1 VKAVF
6 SSSEIA
12 PFASTGG
19 LGEVSRSLPAAL
31 RRLGVDLWRV
41 MPLYRQVAEGGHRIA
56 DTGLR
61 LKIPIGF
68 RMHTAEVWNH
78 PEDETPT
85 YFIRR
90 DEYFDRRELYALP
103 DRDYTDNFERFVF
116 FQKAVVALI
125 DALGFA
131 PDIVHGNDW
140 TSGLIPLYLRHG
152 IGGVGRT
159 GREAAVFTVH
169 NLAYQGIY
177 PGGEFAMTN
186 LPFSC
191 FSIEGVEFFGN
202 LNCMKAGL
210 TSSAMTTTVSRSY
223 AEEIRTPAGGCGLDG
238 VLQSLGGRLVGIQ
251 NGVDDQI
258 WNPGHDRL
266 IKVAFDADHPEGK
279 SACKAALLA
288 RSGFSHAM
296 DVPLVGM
303 ISRLVDQKGLDLLAE
318 AMPALMAMPLKIVL
332 LGSGQEKYQVLCAE
346 WARRWPDRFS
356 ATLGF
361 DHKLAHRIES
371 GADLFLMPSR
381 SEPCGLSQ
389 LYALRYGTIPIVHA
403 TGGLK
408 DTVREAGEGGLTG
421 NGFRF
426 ESYTTPALLDAVQRA
441 LAMYAKP
448 EAWTALRKR
457 GMLEDHSW
465 SKSAGEY
472 LRLYEQVASGARP
485 VDKPR

>member
-1 VKAVF
+1 VKVVF
-6 SSSEIA
+6 CSSEIA

-19 LGEVSRSLPAAL
+19 LGEVARSLPAAL
-31 RRLGVDLWRV
+31 HRLGLDVWRV
-41 MPLYRQVAEGGHRIA
+41 MPMYRQVMEGGHRLH

-68 RMHTAEVWNH
+68 RVHTAEVWIH
-78 PEDETPT
+78 QEGDAAT

-103 DRDYTDNFERFVF
+103 ERDYTDNFERFVF
-116 FQKAVVALI
+116 FQKAVVSLI

-140 TSGLIPLYLRHG
+140 ISGLIPLYLRHG
-152 IGGVGRT
+152 TSGVGRT
-159 GREAAVFTVH
+159 GREVPVFTVH

-177 PGGEFAMTN
+177 PGTEFAQTN

-202 LNCMKAGL
+202 INCLKAGL
-210 TSSAMTTTVSRSY
+210 TSSAVSTTVSRSY
-223 AEEIRTPAGGCGLDG
+223 ADEIRTSEGGCGLDG
-238 VLQSLGGRLVGIQ
+238 VLRSLKDRLVGIQ
-251 NGVDDQI
+251 NGVDDEI
-258 WNPGHDRL
+258 WNPARDPL
-266 IKVAFDADHPEGK
+266 IKFPYDAANPAGK
-279 SACKAALLA
+279 TGCKSALLA
-288 RSGFSHAM
+288 RSGFARALEI
-296 DVPLVGM
+296 PLVGM
-303 ISRLVDQKGLDLLAE
+303 ISRLVDQKGFDLLAQ
-318 AMPALMAMPLKIVL
+318 AMPALMEMPLKIVL
-332 LGSGQEKYQVLCAE
+332 LGSGQEKYQTLCTE

-371 GADLFLMPSR
+371 GSDMFLMPSR

-389 LYALRYGTIPIVHA
+389 LYALKYGTIPIVHA

-408 DTVREAGEGGLTG
+408 DTVHEAGPDGASG

-426 ESYTTPALLDAVQRA
+426 ERYAVPEMLAAVRRA
-441 LAMYAKP
+441 LDLYARP
-448 EAWTALRKR
+448 EAWSSLRR
-457 GMLEDHSW
+457 RAMEEDHSW
-465 SKSAGEY
+465 RSVATDY
-472 LRLYEQVASGARP
+472 IALYERARAHAGP
-485 VDKPR
+485 VNNRT